1 MLFDCNCL
9 RRTSQSADES
19 YIKVNASCHYISK
32 HEVSLVIFEID
43 TFLKN
48 GCSGG
53 VNQEGKSKS
62 TSNTGEIMIKKF
74 KIFEINTPL
83 NSKSDHINEYK
94 NTVKH
99 YTIY

>member
-9 RRTSQSADES
+9 RRTSQPADES
-19 YIKVNASCHYISK
+19 YIKVNASCHYIPK

-43 TFLKN
+43 AFLKN
-48 GCSGG
+48 RCSSW

-83 NSKSDHINEYK
+83 NSKSDNINEYK